1 VRSSQWPARTYRAFT
16 DDDVR
21 DDDNEQRTMSM
32 TALQDWLTFR
42 PVDQS
47 AIIEMVRRPFRAALG
62 SFDAPDQCE
71 DMKLLTPGVERC

>member
-1 VRSSQWPARTYRAFT
+1 
-16 DDDVR
+16 
-21 DDDNEQRTMSM
+21 M